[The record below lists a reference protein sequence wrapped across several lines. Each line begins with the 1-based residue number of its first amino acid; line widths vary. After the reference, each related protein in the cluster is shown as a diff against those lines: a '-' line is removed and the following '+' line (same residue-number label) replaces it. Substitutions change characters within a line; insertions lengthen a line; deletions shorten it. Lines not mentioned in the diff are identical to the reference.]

1 MVSGGSLIAAEKA
14 TQTKKAKEQ
23 KVKKTKIAIILTL
36 CLLLATVAAFA
47 ESIKQARPEKT
58 QPKAVSSVKTVSS
71 NTAQTPI
78 YKGSKQGYRLV
89 TDVLDAFAGR
99 SESAN
104 YTIPVNSG
112 GQPSAIGVSQSASF
126 VVKAGFV
133 HASQVMRG
141 DANSDGSVA
150 AGDIVYMLNY
160 LFRGG
165 DPPCPMESG
174 DANCDGVVGPGDV
187 VYLINYLYRNGPPP
201 GC

>member
-1 MVSGGSLIAAEKA
+1 MNRIRLGIIFLAALVFSA
-14 TQTKKAKEQ
+14 ILVVQARSDRQVQPKKAKQ
-23 KVKKTKIAIILTL
+23 R
-36 CLLLATVAAFA
+36 AASVQSQD
-47 ESIKQARPEKT
+47 EVRPVRAPLE
-58 QPKAVSSVKTVSS
+58 
-71 NTAQTPI
+71 
-78 YKGSKQGYRLV
+78 GFRQGYQMV
-89 TDVLDAFAGR
+89 TDVLDGFGGE
-99 SESAN
+99 SESDN
-104 YTIPVNSG
+104 YRIPVNSG
-112 GQPSAIGVSQSASF
+112 GQPSAIGISQSAGF

-133 HASQVMRG
+133 HTSQVMRG

-174 DANCDGVVGPGDV
+174 DANCDGSVGPGDV